1 MALADYAQLQDAFK
15 TWLWDRE
22 DLAGRAVDCIAMAEA
37 DFNDELRVAQ
47 MEVSVPITLVNGEGP
62 LPADYL
68 AWRRVITDDSRSR
81 VLEFADPTWAEDH
94 YQGPDVPSP
103 SWHFTITGSTIKTY
117 PTSVPNL
124 KLLYYQKI
132 PTLSSSNPTNWLL
145 TRKPQA
151 YLYGALVHAAPF
163 LDDDERLQTFG
174 ALRKV
179 ALDSLRQSD
188 TFGRYAKAVQRPPG
202 ATP

>member
-1 MALADYAQLQDAFK
+1 MAMADYAQLQDAFK

-37 DFNDELRVAQ
+37 DFNDELRIAQ
-47 MEVSVPITLVNGEGP
+47 MEVSAPITLTNGVGP

-81 VLEFADPTWAEDH
+81 VLEFADPAWAEDH
-94 YQGPDVPSP
+94 YMGPDVPGL

-117 PTSVPNL
+117 PSSVPNL
-124 KLLYYQKI
+124 MLLYYQKI
-132 PTLSSSNPTNWLL
+132 PALSASNPTNWLL
-145 TRKPQA
+145 TRKPQV

-188 TFGRYAKAVQRPPG
+188 TLGRYGKAVQRPPG